1 MIVQYHEGEPCQP
14 DMRNLLV
21 SCDEIGALLKV
32 LFDIDMAIISAALL
46 ALHYGR
52 LIFPTPIDI

>member
-1 MIVQYHEGEPCQP
+1 MIVQYHEGEPYQS

-21 SCDEIGALLKV
+21 SCDEIDALLKV
-32 LFDIDMAIISAALL
+32 LFDIDTAIVSAASL
-46 ALHYGR
+46 ALQYGR